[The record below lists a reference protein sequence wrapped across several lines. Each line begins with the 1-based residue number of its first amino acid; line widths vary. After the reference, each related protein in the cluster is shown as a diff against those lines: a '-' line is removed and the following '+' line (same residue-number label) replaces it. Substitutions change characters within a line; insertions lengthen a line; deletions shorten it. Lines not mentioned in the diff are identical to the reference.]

1 MKKKLIVLLLA
12 IFCATAYS
20 QKGKK
25 IANTSSVK
33 KTTLAKTEN
42 ITADLIQK
50 NSNTE
55 FYLLVSNKGKT
66 DSLLIKTIAS
76 SGDKAIHVLPVECK
90 ITPFTAKG
98 VKLYSISWNEK
109 TTSGDIKTKLE
120 NTTNLHTEIWDIA
133 NKTVL
138 FSNIQTTKY
147 ITEILYLDQ
156 LKMASQTSE
165 KIQRAGFELTLTP
178 VGDIVLKNKT
188 QENKLIFEATEKKY
202 VSINTPAS
210 KVQPKKK

>member
-1 MKKKLIVLLLA
+1 MKKKFIVLLMA
-12 IFCATAYS
+12 VFCATAYS

-25 IANTSSVK
+25 IANTASVK

-50 NSNTE
+50 KSNTD

-66 DSLLIKTIAS
+66 DSLLIKSIAN
-76 SGDKAIHVLPVECK
+76 SGDKAINVLPVECK

-109 TTSGDIKTKLE
+109 TTSGDVKTKLE

-133 NKTVL
+133 NKTAL
-138 FSNIQTTKY
+138 FSNIQMTKF
-147 ITEILYLDQ
+147 ISEILYLDK

-178 VGDIVLKNKT
+178 EGDIVLKNKT
-188 QENKLIFEATEKKY
+188 QENKLVFDAAEKKY
-202 VSINTPAS
+202 VPVNTPIS
-210 KVQPKKK
+210 KAQPKKK